1 MDESNH
7 VTQLAETVAGLS
19 GPEARRIGGSGQGLI
34 AEGGAAP
41 RGRAETPESSPEVR
55 LRDWLRA
62 VDL

>member
-7 VTQLAETVAGLS
+7 VTQLAEAVAGLS
-19 GPEARRIGGSGQGLI
+19 GTDARRIGGSEPGVF
-34 AEGGAAP
+34 AKGGAA
-41 RGRAETPESSPEVR
+41 GRARAENPEPGPEAR